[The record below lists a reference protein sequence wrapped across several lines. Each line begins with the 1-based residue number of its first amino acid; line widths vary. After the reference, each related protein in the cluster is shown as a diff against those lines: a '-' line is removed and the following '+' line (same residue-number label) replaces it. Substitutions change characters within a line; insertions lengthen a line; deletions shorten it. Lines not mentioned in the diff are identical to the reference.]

1 MTDGEVE
8 SGAGEEEIPFVS
20 AEPNPF
26 WKENAEKLVRESISS
41 IEDTARQFVVITSLL
56 QGIYFHA
63 ITFSDLRAWSGYSL
77 LIYVAPLFFWLLS
90 LIFAVLVFF
99 RRTFDTN
106 INSSQRS
113 KETFEKIVKEKCRLV
128 QVSGI
133 ALILSFVALLLAF
146 LHYLGL
152 IFA

>member
-1 MTDGEVE
+1 MTEGEVE
-8 SGAGEEEIPFVS
+8 SGAGEEEIPFVP

-26 WKENAEKLVRESISS
+26 WKENAEKIVGESISA
-41 IEDTARQFVVITSLL
+41 IEATARQFVLITSLL

-128 QVSGI
+128 QVSGV

>member
-1 MTDGEVE
+1 MTEGDVE

-26 WKENAEKLVRESISS
+26 WKENAEKIVGESISA
-41 IEDTARQFVVITSLL
+41 IEGTARQFVLITSLL

-77 LIYVAPLFFWLLS
+77 LIYAAPLFFWLLS

-146 LHYLGL
+146 LYYLGL
-152 IFA
+152 VFA

>member
-1 MTDGEVE
+1 MNDDEGTDDVN
-8 SGAGEEEIPFVS
+8 EEIPVIPV
-20 AEPNPF
+20 EPNPF
-26 WKENAEKLVRESISS
+26 WKENAEKLVGESISS
-41 IEDTARQFVVITSLL
+41 IEGTARQFVLITSLL

-77 LIYVAPLFFWLLS
+77 LIYAAPLFFWLLS

-133 ALILSFVALLLAF
+133 ALILSFVALMLAF
-146 LHYLGL
+146 LHYLGV